1 MSGPPRAG
9 VPLAPR
15 TTLGLGGEARYFW
28 SVSSADEASEAL
40 RWARATRQPVQVLGG
55 GSNTI
60 FPDEGFPGLVL
71 HVAVPGLRFDGGGE
85 EVLVDAGAGE
95 SWDDL
100 VRESVERGLTGI
112 ECLSGIPGTV
122 GAAPIQNVGAYGQE
136 LSETLVHVECLDRE
150 TMERKRIPGE
160 ECGFAYRWSRFKGE
174 DRDRFL
180 ILAVR
185 LRLARRSRPVVRYDQ
200 LEGEVERRGGL
211 DGLENADA
219 VRLVR
224 ESVLALRRKKSMVV
238 REEDPDSCSAGS
250 FFLNPVLS
258 EEEVR
263 ELERSWASAG
273 GREPIPSYPAEGGR
287 KVPAAWLV
295 EKAGFEKGYRHDGV
309 GLSRSHALAL
319 VNRNGSTAELL
330 ELADEIREAVAGLF
344 GVRLER
350 EPVLAEPD
358 GSPPAGPS
366 GSGEETGGPGAVGR
380 GAAGGRARGV
390 SESEPTEEAS

>member
-1 MSGPPRAG
+1 MSGERPRTG

-15 TTLGLGGEARYFW
+15 TTLRLGGRARYFW
-28 SVSSADEASEAL
+28 SVTTADEAAEAL
-40 RWARATRQPVQVLGG
+40 RWARANRQPVQVLGG

-71 HVAVPGLRFDGGGE
+71 HVAVPGLRFRDADGD
-85 EVLVDAGAGE
+85 VVVDAGAGE

-100 VRESVERGLTGI
+100 VRESVERGLTGV

-150 TMERKRIPGE
+150 TMERERIPGD
-160 ECGFAYRWSRFKGE
+160 ECGFGYRWSRFKGG

-180 ILAVR
+180 ILGIR
-185 LRLARRSRPVVRYDQ
+185 LRLGRHGRPEIRYGQ
-200 LEGEVERRGGL
+200 LEDEVERRGGIVEL
-211 DGLENADA
+211 PPEEA
-219 VRLVR
+219 VRRVR
-224 ESVLALRRKKSMVV
+224 EAVLELRKSKSMVV
-238 REEDPDSCSAGS
+238 REEDPDSRSAGS

-258 EEEVR
+258 DEEYG
-263 ELERSWASAG
+263 ELERRWASAG
-273 GREPIPSYPAEGGR
+273 GQEAIPSYPAEGGR

-309 GLSRSHALAL
+309 GLSSSHALAL
-319 VNRNGSTAELL
+319 VNRDGSTDELL
-330 ELADEIREAVAGLF
+330 ELADEIREAVAGRF

-358 GSPPAGPS
+358 AGAS
-366 GSGEETGGPGAVGR
+366 DTGEGAGAARPGAEGSDR
-380 GAAGGRARGV
+380 RGV